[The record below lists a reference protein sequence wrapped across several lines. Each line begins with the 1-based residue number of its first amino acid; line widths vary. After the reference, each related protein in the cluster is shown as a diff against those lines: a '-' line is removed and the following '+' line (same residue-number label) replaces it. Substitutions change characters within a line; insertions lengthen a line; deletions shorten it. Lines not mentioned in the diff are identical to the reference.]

1 MSKLDPKVVRDQIT
15 NLLLCYPDLEADD
28 VLRTDM
34 IEGET
39 EAFEFLSRVVQ
50 AINNAQVKKTGLS
63 HYIDALKERYD
74 RFARR
79 TDVLR
84 VFAKQVMDTANIKK
98 AELPEATLS
107 IRNGVPKVIITNEHE
122 IPDGYMRIKKEPDKT
137 KIKAAI
143 AGGDHVPGAALS
155 NSETTLAI
163 LIR

>member
-1 MSKLDPKVVRDQIT
+1 MKLDPKIVRDQIT
-15 NLLLCYPDLEADD
+15 NLLLCNPELETDD

-50 AINNAQVKKTGLS
+50 TINRAQVTKTGLS
-63 HYIDALKERYD
+63 HYIDALQERYS
-74 RFARR
+74 RFGRR
-79 TDVLR
+79 IDVLR
-84 VFAKQVMDTANIKK
+84 AFAKQVMDTADIKK

-107 IRNGVPKVIITNEHE
+107 IRNGPPRVIITNEHE
-122 IPDGYMRIKKEPDKT
+122 LPDHYVRIKREPDKT

-143 AGGDHVPGAALS
+143 QGGDHVPGAALS

-163 LIR
+163 LTR